1 MEIKLH
7 EKSNENKVTKLPKR
21 VTEKY
26 SNKIVLFKYRI
37 LNTKVHSCTFSLI
50 LEHNKFLRLKK
61 LLYFYTILN
70 DNIY

>member
-7 EKSNENKVTKLPKR
+7 EKSKENNVTKLPKK

-26 SNKIVLFKYRI
+26 SNNTVLFKYHI

-50 LEHNKFLRLKK
+50 LEHNNFL
-61 LLYFYTILN
+61 
-70 DNIY
+70 